1 MEAFDCSEMS
11 FVSEVK
17 STYKCSRVFDGF
29 AHLLSRYL
37 VSQSASVACCTL
49 CLCLCLCLS
58 LSASHPQAKWPAR
71 TTAAEFWTFL
81 RIYCHVLSWPVS
93 FSRSLYALSL
103 RATVVVPASQYSKTC
118 CGTSQKTA
126 VCILFVLRS
135 SDHLQSSC

>member
-1 MEAFDCSEMS
+1 MEAFACSEMS

-29 AHLLSRYL
+29 AHLLSRSL

-49 CLCLCLCLS
+49 CLSLSLRATRRPNGRHGQQLPSFGSFCASTVTCSRGQSASVACCTLCLS
-58 LSASHPQAKWPAR
+58 M
-71 TTAAEFWTFL
+71 
-81 RIYCHVLSWPVS
+81 
-93 FSRSLYALSL
+93 

-126 VCILFVLRS
+126 VCIIFALRS